1 MNKRFFY
8 EHKKEILA
16 FVVLG
21 IIAILLCIP
30 FTLKY
35 AVKVFGWAI
44 WGYWVATCAFAVLY
58 CLKKKI
64 RLSKKSIT
72 LLAISLVCM
81 MSTIHIACFD
91 RNAAR
96 SFATYVTTAY
106 NGGNTAGGVVF
117 SIFTSPFVVLC
128 TYVGSIVIFM
138 SATAITTFLFFRPF
152 IFEGK
157 GNPFRSKE
165 KNNGINNASVKEI
178 IFDEAPFVT
187 KKTAEKK
194 PVPFLVDENKE
205 ESYKAKQLL
214 FGKFDDDEEED
225 FPYSRN
231 SDYSDLY
238 QRKRIGIIKSAYSG
252 RKEDDEENAIELLI
266 ADRKKDKDFDTL
278 NYGEEETIFDSDG
291 DEYDILK
298 KHPSGSIL
306 SLFEKNTYKRDDE
319 VDVEADKEIFEDTD
333 VDSESPA
340 RPTPIPNIIG
350 KVDTIDNVKSLI
362 GGNEEDYFDDY
373 EEKYEEE
380 KKENIIRKE
389 EEKKE
394 SIIIR
399 NDEYMKKREVVS
411 ATEETLIR
419 NKPIVGVGQSMF
431 RPDSTNGLVGA
442 TEENESAGAYRKI
455 VQQPKKPQLPYNKPP
470 ISMLKTHITPNFN
483 PEVDNWDELK
493 EIFEVKLANVGIM
506 AELVEAT
513 KGPTITLCA
522 IRLDDK
528 CPVNKLISREKDLQR
543 WLKSTKPI
551 AILQQIPGTEYCGV
565 QIPNDVKGMVGFKEI
580 ISSREY
586 REAKGDIK
594 IALGR
599 TADGRVLIED
609 LAAMPHALVA
619 GETGSGKSV
628 CLNVILASILF
639 RYSPDEVKLLL
650 IDLKEVEMALY
661 ADLPHMLLR
670 NPLSDPDEIVN
681 ALQWTRQ
688 EVVDRFNLF
697 KKLHFRN
704 LSEYNK
710 QENVEK
716 LPRIVVIIDE
726 ASELMENPNVR
737 KTLESTLSSLARI
750 SRAAGVH
757 LIFATQN
764 PVKTV
769 ITNEIQNNLNTKIAF
784 AVGDYNHSQVIFKA
798 KGAECL
804 LGKGDMYIKRGQEM
818 TRAQCA
824 FVDTPEIE
832 EAVNYI
838 KENNEY
844 SFDEESI
851 EKILKGTAKQ
861 NEQKNSDNVQSNGG
875 TNSNSTD
882 GASPDDPNCP
892 DLMWQALKIC
902 VDTNYVSGSYLQRKL
917 KRGYN
922 TIANVLDQ
930 LAAEGYITAVPQGS
944 KEKRELLITKE
955 EFESEWRS
963 RFGDKVLDEDEEFE
977 KYGK

>member
-1 MNKRFFY
+1 MNRKKRFFY
-8 EHKKEILA
+8 EHKKEIFA
-16 FVVLG
+16 FLVLG

-30 FTLKY
+30 FTMRY
-35 AVKVFGWAI
+35 AVKVFGWAV
-44 WGYWVATCAFAVLY
+44 WAYWIAACFCAVLH
-58 CLKKKI
+58 CVGKKI
-64 RLSKKSIT
+64 YLSKKSIV
-72 LLAISLVCM
+72 LLTVSLICM
-81 MSTIHIACFD
+81 LSTIHIACFD
-91 RNAAR
+91 RNKSL
-96 SFATYVTTAY
+96 SFTSYITTAY
-106 NGGNTAGGVVF
+106 NGGNTAGGVIF
-117 SIFTSPFVVLC
+117 SLFTSPFVVLC

-138 SATAITTFLFFRPF
+138 LTTAITAFLFFRPF

-157 GNPFRSKE
+157 GNPFRKKE
-165 KNNGINNASVKEI
+165 KSSGIGNASVKEI
-178 IFDEAPFVT
+178 ILDEAPFVT
-187 KKTAEKK
+187 KKQPEKK
-194 PVPFLVDENKE
+194 PVPFLVDASKE

-214 FGKFDDDEEED
+214 FGKSEDDDENGYT
-225 FPYSRN
+225 YSGEN
-231 SDYSDLY
+231 EYPDLY
-238 QRKRIGIIKSAYSG
+238 QRKYIGILKQTDSA
-252 RKEDDEENAIELLI
+252 RKKEEEDNAAELLF

-298 KHPSGSIL
+298 NHPSGSIL
-306 SLFEKNTYKRDDE
+306 SVLEKKASEQNE
-319 VDVEADKEIFEDTD
+319 EKEEYAEEEPGCGYP
-333 VDSESPA
+333 ESPA
-340 RPTPIPNIIG
+340 HPTPIPDINDD
-350 KVDTIDNVKSLI
+350 VDKFDKQQSLI
-362 GGNEEDYFDDY
+362 VGK
-373 EEKYEEE
+373 EEKYDDDRVENFAEERKERVSANTVVREE
-380 KKENIIRKE
+380 KRVYEQRPFA
-389 EEKKE
+389 
-394 SIIIR
+394 SIQ
-399 NDEYMKKREVVS
+399 
-411 ATEETLIR
+411 
-419 NKPIVGVGQSMF
+419 QSKF
-431 RPDSTNGLVGA
+431 SSDSSTGLVGA
-442 TEENESAGAYRKI
+442 SDVSEPVAAYRTI
-455 VQQPKKPQLPYNKPP
+455 VQQPKKPQLPYSKPP

-493 EIFEVKLANVGIM
+493 EIFEVKLRNVGIV

-522 IRLDDK
+522 IKLDDK
-528 CPVNKLISREKDLQR
+528 CPVNKLTSREKDLQR

-580 ISSREY
+580 ISSKEY
-586 REAKGDIK
+586 RESKGDIK

-599 TADGRVLIED
+599 TADGKVLIED

-681 ALQWTRQ
+681 ALQWIRQ

-697 KKLHFRN
+697 KQLHFRN

-710 QENVEK
+710 QEDVEK
-716 LPRIVVIIDE
+716 LPRIVIIIDE

-818 TRAQCA
+818 IRAQCA

-844 SFDEESI
+844 SFDEEAI
-851 EKILKGTAKQ
+851 EKILKGTVKQ
-861 NEQKNSDNVQSNGG
+861 NEQKPSANLQSHGG
-875 TNSNSTD
+875 TNNNSGEET
-882 GASPDDPNCP
+882 SSDDPNGP
-892 DLMWQALKIC
+892 DLLWQALKIC

-922 TIANVLDQ
+922 TIANVLDE
-930 LAAEGYITAVPQGS
+930 LASEGYITAVPQGS

-955 EFESEWRS
+955 EFEKEWRA
-963 RFGDKVLDEDEEFE
+963 RFGDATLDEDEEFE